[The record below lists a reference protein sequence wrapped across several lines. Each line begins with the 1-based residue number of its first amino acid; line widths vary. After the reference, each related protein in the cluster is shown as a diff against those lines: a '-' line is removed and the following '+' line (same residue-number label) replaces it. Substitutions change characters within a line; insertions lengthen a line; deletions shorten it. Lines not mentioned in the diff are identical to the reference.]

1 MSVSEKIELKNIP
14 PEFVLKNLTPYQ
26 ITSIKNKFYIM
37 RRVAELKKTDSNLFL
52 ADIYEII
59 ADEIFLSSET
69 IKRIYITTLDNLILK
84 KV

>member
-26 ITSIKNKFYIM
+26 IISMKNKFYIM
-37 RRVAELKKTDSNLFL
+37 QRVEELKKSNDNLFL